1 MLDSQNCS
9 CYNRAIMKRY
19 QGYIL
24 DLDGTIYL
32 GEQAIP
38 GAPETVRR
46 LHEAGC
52 RVTFITNKSLQ
63 PGERYAAKLTFLG
76 IPTDPADVIT
86 SGHVLGRWLA
96 AEAPGA
102 RVFVVGEPP
111 LLAELAAFG
120 LQVTNGTDRSEEAD
134 FVVAAFDRTFD
145 YAKLNTAFLAI
156 RRGARFV
163 ATNADRTCPIKGSEL
178 PDAAA
183 IIGAIEG
190 CTGQKVELVAGKPS
204 SLVVEAGLAH
214 MGGLQPEQCLVVG
227 DRLETDIIMAR
238 RAGAASALVLTGVT
252 RRQALADSPV
262 QPDYVLDSV
271 VELVNW

>member
-1 MLDSQNCS
+1 M
-9 CYNRAIMKRY
+9 RRFR
-19 QGYIL
+19 GYIF

-38 GAPETVRR
+38 GAPEVVRR
-46 LHEAGC
+46 LREVGC
-52 RVTFITNKSLQ
+52 RVTFISNKPLE
-63 PGERYAAKLTFLG
+63 PRERYAEKLTRLG
-76 IPTDPADVIT
+76 IPTDPADVLT

-102 RVFVVGEPP
+102 QVFVVGEPP

-120 LQVTNGTDRSEEAD
+120 LQVTNDAPYSEKAD

-145 YAKLNTAFLAI
+145 YAKLNTAFQAI
-156 RRGARFV
+156 RRGARLV
-163 ATNADRTCPIKGSEL
+163 ATNADRTCPVEGGEI

-183 IIGAIEG
+183 VISAIEG

-204 SLVVEAGLAH
+204 PLIIEAGLAR
-214 MGGLQPEQCLVVG
+214 MGGLPPEVCLVVG
-227 DRLETDIIMAR
+227 DRLETDVVMAQ

-252 RRQALADSPV
+252 CREALSASPV
-262 QPDYVLDSV
+262 QPDYVLESV
-271 VELVNW
+271 VELERAPP